1 MIYGAI
7 LGDIIGSRFEFDVPN
22 WSRNFELFTR
32 KCEFTDDTVMTIAI
46 ARAILDVPRDADEY
60 TMKRSF
66 VKWMQYFGD
75 LYPNAGYGAGFQVWL
90 KWPTPYYSF
99 GNGSAMRVSPIGWV
113 YDTLE
118 RTREVARWSAEVS
131 HSHPEG
137 IKGAEAVASAIFLAR
152 TGAGIHQIVGYT
164 VGEFGYDLST
174 RVDEYIPRHMHDE
187 TCMDSVPKAFAAL
200 IEGHD
205 FESVVRNAVAMGGD
219 TDTIAAIA
227 GSMAEALYGVP
238 KDLQEAT
245 HQFLDRSLER
255 HLGEIAEQLM

>member
-1 MIYGAI
+1 MIYGAM

-22 WSRNFELFTR
+22 WRRDFDLFTR
-32 KCEFTDDTVMTIAI
+32 QCKYTDDTVMTLAV
-46 ARAILDVPRDADEY
+46 AEAILEVPRDADED

-66 VKWMQYFGD
+66 VKWMQYFGNA
-75 LYPNAGYGAGFQVWL
+75 YPNAGYGAGFQVWL
-90 KWPTPYYSF
+90 KYPTPYYSF
-99 GNGSAMRVSPIGWV
+99 GNGSAMRVSPIGWA

-131 HSHPEG
+131 HNHPEG

-152 TGAGIHQIVGYT
+152 TGAGIDQIVAY
-164 VGEFGYDLST
+164 VVDEFGYDLST
-174 RVDEYIPRHMHDE
+174 SVDEYIPRHMHDE

-200 IEGHD
+200 VEGHD
-205 FESVVRNAVAMGGD
+205 FESVIRNAVAMGGD

-238 KDLQEAT
+238 RDLKDAA
-245 HQFLDRSLER
+245 HAFLDPYAER
-255 HLGEIAEQLM
+255 YVLDIEDKLM